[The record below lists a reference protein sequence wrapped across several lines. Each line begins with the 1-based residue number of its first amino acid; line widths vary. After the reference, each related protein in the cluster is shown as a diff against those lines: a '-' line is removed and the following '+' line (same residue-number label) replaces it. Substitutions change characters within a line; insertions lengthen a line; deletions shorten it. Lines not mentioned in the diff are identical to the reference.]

1 MNLIHWADQ
10 HLDYRC
16 SFMPTMLNI
25 NGETENVS
33 VRLMSRQ
40 ECQGSRKVLINRPRG
55 EDIEV
60 YLDDLEPMTLSLYYF
75 DTPDGVSGSLI
86 IPFPQETDD
95 GC

>member
-25 NGETENVS
+25 NGETETATI
-33 VRLMSRQ
+33 RLKSRQ
-40 ECQGSRKVLINRPRG
+40 LCQGSRMVTIVRESG
-55 EDIEV
+55 EVIEV
-60 YLDDLEPMTLSLYYF
+60 YLDDLEPMTESLYYF
-75 DTPDGVSGSLI
+75 DTPDGVSGSLL